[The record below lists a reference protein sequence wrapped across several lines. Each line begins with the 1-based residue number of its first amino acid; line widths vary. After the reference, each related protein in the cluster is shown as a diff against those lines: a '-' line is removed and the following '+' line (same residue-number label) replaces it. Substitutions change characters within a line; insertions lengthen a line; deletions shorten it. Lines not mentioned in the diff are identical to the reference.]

1 MALVSIVS
9 FCPLLIVQVQKADPS
24 YGVGVNPISR
34 LIQIMQAQKK
44 KEPIY
49 TLVAE
54 KGLPRRREFVMQ
66 VRKVCHLTLVVQVRK
81 VCRLTLVVQVRKI
94 CHITLAVQV

>member
-1 MALVSIVS
+1 MW
-9 FCPLLIVQVQKADPS
+9 QVQKADPS

-44 KEPIY
+44 KEPVY
-49 TLVAE
+49 SLVAE

-66 VRKVCHLTLVVQVRK
+66 VSNGGLRTSRGRSDALTERGGMSLAHSCQGGGERGRGVGGLPGKVTVAQ
-81 VCRLTLVVQVRKI
+81 
-94 CHITLAVQV
+94 